1 MTMTAPTN
9 DSIFFAA
16 MRRCRDK
23 FAALKRYFPEPEMIG
38 DTPELD
44 EVLSE
49 KPPRPLRHTLHFVA
63 ALFVT
68 LIAIASFTSV
78 DIVVVATG
86 RLVPNSQTIVI
97 QPMSLAI
104 IREIRVKPGELVRK
118 GDIVATLDPT
128 FTQADK
134 TTLLAQKASVSA
146 QTARLRRSFRVNH

>member
-1 MTMTAPTN
+1 MTMTAPVN

-16 MRRCRDK
+16 LRRCRDK
-23 FAALKRYFPEPEMIG
+23 FAALKRYFPETETIG

-86 RLVPNSQTIVI
+86 RLVQFANYRHSANVAGYHSRNPRQ
-97 QPMSLAI
+97 AW
-104 IREIRVKPGELVRK
+104 RAGAK
-118 GDIVATLDPT
+118 G
-128 FTQADK
+128 
-134 TTLLAQKASVSA
+134 
-146 QTARLRRSFRVNH
+146 